1 MTGADVQELTFDD
14 LKLTLLHD
22 KVKQHFKA
30 GIEFFDE
37 ELGPARILANPGLL
51 AAFVN
56 AAAMESLASAL
67 SKRPSAE

>member
-30 GIEFFDE
+30 GIEYFDE
-37 ELGPARILANPGLL
+37 ELGPGLILETPGLL
-51 AAFVN
+51 VSFVN

-67 SKRPSAE
+67 SKRLSTD